1 MKILIATPLYPPDI
15 GGPATYAKV
24 LEDELLK
31 RDIDVVVVSFHAVR
45 HLPKGLSHLAYLLK
59 LFRDLR
65 GVNTVLSLD
74 PTAIGL
80 PVVIATFLRKTT
92 LIVRIG
98 GDSLWE
104 QFINRT
110 GSTVPLSSFYQDCMQ
125 SLSLKEKIFFTLT
138 RFTLSRMDVVCFSTE
153 WQREIWCRAY
163 GIPKSKTH
171 VVENALPMISE
182 MPAVQQKKFLWAG
195 RDIPLKNLTMLRDA
209 FAEAAERAPDI
220 SLEIITGISHEELV
234 EKIKTAYVLLL
245 PSLTDISP
253 NFILEGVSY
262 GKPFVMTSET
272 GVRERLH
279 GLGIFIDPQNKTELV
294 HAILDMTDPEIYE
307 QYRKRIR
314 EFPIVRTY
322 ADIADEFIGLMH
334 ATK

>member
-1 MKILIATPLYPPDI
+1 
-15 GGPATYAKV
+15 
-24 LEDELLK
+24 
-31 RDIDVVVVSFHAVR
+31 
-45 HLPKGLSHLAYLLK
+45 
-59 LFRDLR
+59 
-65 GVNTVLSLD
+65 
-74 PTAIGL
+74 
-80 PVVIATFLRKTT
+80 
-92 LIVRIG
+92 
-98 GDSLWE
+98 
-104 QFINRT
+104 
-110 GSTVPLSSFYQDCMQ
+110 MQ

-153 WQREIWCRAY
+153 WQRTIWCRAY

-182 MPAVQQKKFLWAG
+182 TPAVQQKKFLWAG
-195 RDIPLKNLTMLRDA
+195 RDIPLKNLPMLRAA

-234 EKIKTAYVLLL
+234 EKMKTTYALLL

-272 GVRERLH
+272 GMRERLH
-279 GLGIFIDPQNKTELV
+279 GLGIFIDPQNKAELV

-307 QYRKRIR
+307 QYRKRIE
-314 EFPIVRTY
+314 EFPSVRTY
-322 ADIADEFIGLMH
+322 VDIADELIGLIL
-334 ATK
+334 AIK